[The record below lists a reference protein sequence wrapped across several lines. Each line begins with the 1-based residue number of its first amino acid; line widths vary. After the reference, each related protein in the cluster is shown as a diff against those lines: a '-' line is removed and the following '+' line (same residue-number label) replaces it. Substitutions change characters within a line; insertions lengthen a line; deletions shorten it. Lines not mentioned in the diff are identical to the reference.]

1 MSARPATAV
10 KPELAVSSRI
20 RVRES
25 PGSLPTPHQAE
36 EHRPSTLCYNCQGMG
51 YSKSILLYQ
60 DKPKYGLVFK
70 LILIIP
76 VGFLV
81 ASVYLWSSGEATGGS
96 SLVT

>member
-1 MSARPATAV
+1 MLVV
-10 KPELAVSSRI
+10 KTLFS
-20 RVRES
+20 
-25 PGSLPTPHQAE
+25 GSKFVVFYTTPHQAE